1 MVKDKSFAKRKK
13 GKNNEGM
20 DNYNYNN
27 YNYCNTEIYGHKD
40 V

>member
-1 MVKDKSFAKRKK
+1 MVKDKSFAKQKK